1 MPECHTHGKNAGTDT
16 AIVGYLIAD
25 DRAAG
30 SIHDEPDIGFDATD
44 FYVGF
49 ISSEYVTWFVIV
61 VVNEGFNTD
70 SCCFAVVGYLLVGNA
85 DVVEVFESLR
95 SSP

>member
-49 ISSEYVTWFVIV
+49 ISSEVLAEEVTKAEPAGYVKEWKINGEQVTMGVWK
-61 VVNEGFNTD
+61 EGM
-70 SCCFAVVGYLLVGNA
+70 
-85 DVVEVFESLR
+85 
-95 SSP
+95 